1 MVHFSLE
8 VFCSSRNTVT
18 VWFDLDNY
26 TIASLQIPK
35 DNFET
40 VKTGCTDDLV
50 IHRWITWQPS
60 KDSYRSSNC
69 KYKQALLKLIL
80 IYCHATNL
88 LFIEWFL
95 ELCVC
100 HGLTPAS
107 KSAPH
112 GHSAS
117 HPGWEAGDNQKSK
130 NEKTCGLI

>member
-50 IHRWITWQPS
+50 IHRWIT
-60 KDSYRSSNC
+60 
-69 KYKQALLKLIL
+69 
-80 IYCHATNL
+80 
-88 LFIEWFL
+88 
-95 ELCVC
+95 
-100 HGLTPAS
+100 
-107 KSAPH
+107 
-112 GHSAS
+112 
-117 HPGWEAGDNQKSK
+117 
-130 NEKTCGLI
+130 